1 MAEMKE
7 IRKKSDQDLMADLR
21 ELKHEQM
28 NLRFQQVNKQLTSTA
43 RFAVIR
49 RNVARI
55 KTELNE
61 RKRKGAR

>member
-7 IRKKSDQDLMADLR
+7 IRKKSEKDLVADLR

-49 RNVARI
+49 RTIAQI
-55 KTELNE
+55 KTELGA
-61 RKRKGAR
+61 RKRKES